1 MNDSEFEA
9 LADSVL
15 KQIETAFEE
24 NEIDADVSESSAG
37 IIEIE
42 FPDGSEMVINRHVAN
57 REIWVAARSGGYHFR
72 WDGSA
77 WRDTRG
83 QGELLPI
90 LSRLVS
96 QTIGQTVDLG

>member
-1 MNDSEFEA
+1 MEP
-9 LADSVL
+9 
-15 KQIETAFEE
+15 
-24 NEIDADVSESSAG
+24 G
-37 IIEIE
+37 
-42 FPDGSEMVINRHVAN
+42 PDGSEMVINRHVAN

-83 QGELLPI
+83 QGELLPV

-96 QTIGQTVDLG
+96 QIVGQNVSLG

>member
-15 KQIETAFEE
+15 KQIETALEE
-24 NEIDADVSESSAG
+24 NEIDADVSESGAG
-37 IIEIE
+37 VLEIE

-72 WDGSA
+72 WDGRA

-83 QGELLPI
+83 QGELLPV
-90 LSRLVS
+90 LSRLGSQIVGQNVS
-96 QTIGQTVDLG
+96 LG

>member
-24 NEIDADVSESSAG
+24 NEIDADVSESGAG
-37 IIEIE
+37 ILEIE

-57 REIWVAARSGGYHFR
+57 GEIWVAARSGGYHFR

-77 WRDTRG
+77 WCDTRG
-83 QGELLPI
+83 QGELLPV

-96 QTIGQTVDLG
+96 QIVGQNVSLG